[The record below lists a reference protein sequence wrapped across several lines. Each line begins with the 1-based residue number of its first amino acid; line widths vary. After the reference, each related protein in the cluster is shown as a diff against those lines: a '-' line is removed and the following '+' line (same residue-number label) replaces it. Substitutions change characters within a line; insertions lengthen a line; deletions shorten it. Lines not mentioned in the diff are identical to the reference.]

1 MFMKLTDSDLYS
13 LKYKKDVVM
22 GMPRLVTGFV
32 RAAGY
37 ANKVR
42 KVLFA
47 ITRGKANPE
56 EVVRAAAELNQH
68 LFSKFQEMGVKKEDV
83 IRIEVEFE
91 IKDGRIEWNYD
102 SLRIEV
108 YKKEEEEKLAEAM
121 REIEES
127 EKALEL
133 VIEELSKLSE
143 KLKELSDEISQLV
156 EKIKQEH
163 TALKLEFEKES

>member
-1 MFMKLTDSDLYS
+1 
-13 LKYKKDVVM
+13 
-22 GMPRLVTGFV
+22 MPRLLTGFV

-47 ITRGKANPE
+47 ITRGKVNPE
-56 EVVRAAAELNQH
+56 EVVRAAAELNQY
-68 LFSKFQEMGVKKEDV
+68 LFNKFQDMGVKKEDV
-83 IRIEVEFE
+83 VRIEAEFE
-91 IKDGRIEWNYD
+91 IKDGKIEWNYD
-102 SLRIEV
+102 SLKVEV

-121 REIEES
+121 REVEES

-143 KLKELSDEISQLV
+143 KLRELSDEISQLV

-163 TALKLEFEKES
+163 TTLKLEFEKEEES